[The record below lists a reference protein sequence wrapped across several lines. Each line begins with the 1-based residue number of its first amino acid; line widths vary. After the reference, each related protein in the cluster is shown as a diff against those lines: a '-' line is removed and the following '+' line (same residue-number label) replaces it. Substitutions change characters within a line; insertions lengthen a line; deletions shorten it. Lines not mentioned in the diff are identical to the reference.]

1 MIDLIDREKLIEA
14 VKAANAYELY
24 GHRVHEEKD
33 IIELIIK
40 APCETG
46 MTVQRLCDRCAHK
59 KVCCINI
66 TAKVDDLL
74 RLSTCEFFSESE
86 QNE

>member
-1 MIDLIDREKLIEA
+1 MIDLIDRKKLIEA
-14 VKAANAYELY
+14 VKNANAYELY

-33 IIELIIK
+33 VIELITK

-59 KVCCINI
+59 NVCYVNI

-74 RLSTCEFFSESE
+74 RLSFCDFFVETKHE
-86 QNE
+86 